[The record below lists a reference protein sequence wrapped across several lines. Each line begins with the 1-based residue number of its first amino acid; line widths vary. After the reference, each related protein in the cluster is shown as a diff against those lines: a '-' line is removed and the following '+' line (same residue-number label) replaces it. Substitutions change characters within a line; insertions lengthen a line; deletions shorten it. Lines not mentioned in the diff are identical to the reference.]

1 MICKINKA
9 GSKEASHQAIHSYVA
24 IASAANI
31 FRHNH
36 STRMHSIHFFHKEP
50 LYTCSSRCLHP
61 PALSSLILMHA
72 TLSSTCL
79 LSPRYS
85 APTQQLY
92 RSKVF
97 TREKIYFNQVD
108 VDEYD
113 RVEEESRTYIYT
125 MRSMKNNKLAE
136 EKTHDV
142 IASLSNHRD
151 KVDTIMTVS
160 LTIATL
166 HHHVLLCLDH
176 NPPWIWREVIMNR
189 ASGPSWWGINRKYY
203 AFVQVLCYSLS

>member
-9 GSKEASHQAIHSYVA
+9 GSKEAPHQVIHTYVA

-31 FRHNH
+31 FSHNH
-36 STRMHSIHFFHKEP
+36 STRMHFIYYYHKKEVYTNHSIHFSP
-50 LYTCSSRCLHP
+50 QRTTLYMFLQMFTSSSTFFP
-61 PALSSLILMHA
+61 LILMHA
-72 TLSSTCL
+72 TLSSNCL

-136 EKTHDV
+136 EKKHDV
-142 IASLSNHRD
+142 IASLSNHWY
-151 KVDTIMTVS
+151 KVDNITTVS

-166 HHHVLLCLDH
+166 QHHAPLCLE
-176 NPPWIWREVIMNR
+176 PWTIILPGYGER
-189 ASGPSWWGINRKYY
+189 
-203 AFVQVLCYSLS
+203 